1 MALARILDELDYYQL
16 LHLKPKAGRK
26 DIQKAYHA
34 TSRVFHPDGSRQHPA
49 DIRQAIDD
57 ISKRVCEAYSILRS
71 PRRRDAYDRHRE
83 SAGGA
88 RMQLADAEAA
98 GARQQTEATQG
109 RTPQGRQYF
118 NLATADLN
126 RGDFGAA
133 VRNIQTAL
141 TFERDN
147 TFFKEQLAQARE
159 KLDSE
164 R

>member
-1 MALARILDELDYYQL
+1 MALAGILDELDYYQL
-16 LHLKPKAGRK
+16 LHLTQKAERK

-34 TSRVFHPDGSRQHPA
+34 TSRAFHPDGNRQHSS
-49 DIRQAIDD
+49 DIRQAIDQ
-57 ISKRVCEAYSILRS
+57 ISKRVCEAYSVLRN
-71 PRRRDAYDRHRE
+71 PRRRDAYDQHRA
-83 SAGGA
+83 SGGGA
-88 RMQLADAEAA
+88 RMQLAEAEA
-98 GARQQTEATQG
+98 GARQQTEASQG

-126 RGDFGAA
+126 RGAFEAA
-133 VRNIQTAL
+133 VRNLQTAL
-141 TFERDN
+141 TFESGN